1 MKYALILDKNPP
13 QIYTRGMNFKK
24 KAVVFIATGFFI
36 GKIPFAPGT
45 FGSIPGLLLAF
56 MMSCLD
62 FSLAAFFMAFFI
74 PAAIWISGK
83 AESILKAKDP
93 GQIVI
98 DEMAGMGVAL
108 MGLPFNLQTAV
119 WGFFL
124 FRFFDI
130 LKPFP
135 IKRIERKLP
144 GGAGIV
150 MDDVLAGLFANTI
163 LRIVF

>member
-1 MKYALILDKNPP
+1 
-13 QIYTRGMNFKK
+13 MNFRK
-24 KAVVFIATGFFI
+24 KAVVCIATGFYL

-45 FGSIPGLLLAF
+45 FGSIPGLLIAVMLSF
-56 MMSCLD
+56 LN
-62 FSLAAFFMAFFI
+62 FSRAAFFLALFI
-74 PAAIWISGK
+74 LAAVWISGK

-108 MGLPFNLQTAV
+108 LGIPFNLHTAV
-119 WGFFL
+119 WGFIL

-135 IKRIERKLP
+135 IKRIEKTLS

-150 MDDVLAGLFANTI
+150 MDDVLAGLFSNAI
-163 LRIVF
+163 LRIAFL